1 MLKNLNIIS
10 VASGIVLVA
19 LQFFFSKGVSQAQNA
34 IEVQL
39 NNKLVQ
45 TQKYSVSNHK
55 YIFNSFLETLPILM
69 KVQKDE
75 FETTDKYN
83 ERLQQAYTFFIS
95 QLKSKGINIDN
106 AYSVKINSYKVSYD
120 ADKEIV
126 TIRIEYSSLGKYG
139 KFSVLGIERTFTN
152 F

>member
-19 LQFFFSKGVSQAQNA
+19 LQFFFSKGVSQAQNT

-45 TQKYSVSNHK
+45 TQKNSVRNHK

-83 ERLQQAYTFFIS
+83 ERFQQAHK
-95 QLKSKGINIDN
+95 LH
-106 AYSVKINSYKVSYD
+106 
-120 ADKEIV
+120 
-126 TIRIEYSSLGKYG
+126 
-139 KFSVLGIERTFTN
+139 
-152 F
+152 